1 MPYLSDNQLLA
12 TGVVVDNILEGKFGR
27 VLQENSKVTVA
38 ITATVVTGIATVLV
52 GNEVLVDGQEVPNTA
67 AFPRNPED
75 ILAQTVGAVG
85 DEVIIR
91 LRNGNAGNNTFTTS
105 VFIEPI

>member
-1 MPYLSDNQLLA
+1 MANA
-12 TGVVVDNILEGKFGR
+12 VVDNVLEGKFGR

-38 ITATVVTGIATVLV
+38 MTAGLVSGFATVLV
-52 GNEVLVDGQEVPNTA
+52 GNEVLVDGQELPDTA

-75 ILAQTVGAVG
+75 IIAQTVGAIG

-91 LRNGNAGNNTFTTS
+91 IRNGNAGAQDFRTA